1 MQDPLQQY
9 HSPYVF
15 CGNNPIRLVDLNGME
30 ARDSTNVM
38 IPPVIVYPSEDSES
52 NNNSG
57 YWGATYDLLMPGYAT
72 WMEAETYRINGEYG
86 HAAARYLLSTF
97 EAGLFFSRQVKAIVC
112 ELECKA
118 VELQQTQQNY
128 LADQL

>member
-1 MQDPLQQY
+1 
-9 HSPYVF
+9 
-15 CGNNPIRLVDLNGME
+15 
-30 ARDSTNVM
+30 
-38 IPPVIVYPSEDSES
+38 
-52 NNNSG
+52 
-57 YWGATYDLLMPGYAT
+57 MPGYAM

-97 EAGLFFSRQVKAIVC
+97 EAGLFFSRRVKAIVC

-118 VELQQTQQNY
+118 VELPQTQQNY